1 MPTVGRGRKIEP
13 ERLPGLYASYLLGR
27 SMAAI
32 AREADVAPQ
41 TLCNSLRRFEREEA
55 EEAER
60 IRAAIDV
67 STVLDPGGVPRVPG
81 ACPAEPEVVYVR
93 LCGGEVVKRWRCG
106 ACKRVLRAG
115 QPEQCGRCGTI
126 VRWPK

>member
-1 MPTVGRGRKIEP
+1 MGKGRKIEA
-13 ERLPGLYASYLLGR
+13 ERLPGLYASHLLGR
-27 SMAAI
+27 SI
-32 AREADVAPQ
+32 ADVAKEADVAPQ
-41 TLCNSLRRFEREEA
+41 TLRSALMRFEREEA

-67 STVLDPGGVPRVPG
+67 STVLDPGGAPRVPG

-115 QPEQCGRCGTI
+115 QPGQCGRCGTI

>member
-1 MPTVGRGRKIEP
+1 MGKARKLEP
-13 ERLPGLYASYLLGR
+13 ERLPGLYASHLLGR
-27 SMAAI
+27 SMA
-32 AREADVAPQ
+32 DVAKEAGVSPS
-41 TLCNSLRRFEREEA
+41 TLRNALMRFEREEA

-67 STVLDPGGVPRVPG
+67 PTVLDPGGTPRIPM
-81 ACPAEPEVVYVR
+81 ACPADPEPVYVR

-115 QPEQCGRCGTI
+115 RPEQCGRCGTI